1 MDSAETNPNSVN
13 FYIGYIL
20 ILTIIYASIMLI
32 QNFLKNRNEEIDKNV
47 TMDYYGARGTQII
60 LDRLTPEQSRK
71 RFQYLFVSVLVKAAT
86 WVKAPYLYALYNRI
100 HGFNR
105 SEIGYLMAV
114 DNISALIFGPILG
127 GLSDIYG
134 RKKFCILYCL
144 AVITHICLRITG
156 VRELAWFAQIFTGVC
171 SCLLDSAF
179 ESWINFEAEYLF
191 FNVSDEDRL
200 KMKNSFLREIFT
212 KQITLDCFC
221 SIVLTGLATILYAK
235 YNIFYPFYACIIF
248 AAIAALAIGMLWD
261 ENQMWR
267 LNENKRGVEKQK
279 KTFCEQIKSSW
290 IEIRHNCPL
299 LCVGGIESCFKISL
313 ALFLFIWTPLLEET
327 IGSYIHPGA
336 IFACFMLARLIGSE
350 VFEVK
355 IDLIIYKIGV

>member
-1 MDSAETNPNSVN
+1 MDSGETNPNSIN

-20 ILTIIYASIMLI
+20 VLTILYASIMLI

-60 LDRLTPEQSRK
+60 LDRLTPEQSKK
-71 RFQYLFVSVLVKAAT
+71 RFQYLLVSVMVKAAT
-86 WVKAPYLYALYNRI
+86 WVKAPYLFALYNRV
-100 HGFNR
+100 HGFTR

-114 DNISALIFGPILG
+114 DNISSLIFGPILG

-134 RKKFCILYCL
+134 RKKFCIIYCL
-144 AVITHICLRITG
+144 GIIVHISLRITG
-156 VRELAWFAQIFTGVC
+156 LKELAWFAQIFTGIC
-171 SCLLDSAF
+171 SCLLDSVF

-191 FNVSDEDRL
+191 YNVSEEDRL
-200 KMKNSFLREIFT
+200 KMKNSYLREIFT
-212 KQITLDCFC
+212 KQISLDCFC

-235 YNIFYPFYACIIF
+235 YNIFYPFYACMIF
-248 AAIAALAIGMLWD
+248 AGIAAFTITVLWD
-261 ENQMWR
+261 ENQMSR
-267 LNENKRGVEKQK
+267 LFENKKGHEKQK

-290 IEIRHNCPL
+290 NELKHNCPL
-299 LCVGGIESCFKISL
+299 LCVGGIESCFKVSL

-327 IGSYIHPGA
+327 IGSFIHPGA

-350 VFEVK
+350 AFEV
-355 IDLIIYKIGV
+355 IIKFK